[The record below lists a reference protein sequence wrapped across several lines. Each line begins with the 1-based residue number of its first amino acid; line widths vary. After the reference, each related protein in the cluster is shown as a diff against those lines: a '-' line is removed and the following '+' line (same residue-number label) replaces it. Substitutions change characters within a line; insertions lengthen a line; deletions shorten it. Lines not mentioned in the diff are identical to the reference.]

1 MSQTEDSGQIKK
13 LVIRC
18 ATAVRTKQSNS
29 TEMARAIIHEAWS
42 KLSETDKVTLAVSG
56 LARKTDTYNHHVRS
70 NSRNGQHLANERKE
84 TKKKVLTKGRERLS
98 NKVREIVYA
107 ALSEIALDCDGQM
120 KSLLDFNND
129 DVFSWQTSA
138 TIFAGA
144 WRIRTEFFTK
154 AQKEMNRIEAKRLGD
169 LPAPI
174 LKDLDAMA
182 AKAWDRADANVA

>member
-1 MSQTEDSGQIKK
+1 
-13 LVIRC
+13 
-18 ATAVRTKQSNS
+18 
-29 TEMARAIIHEAWS
+29 MARAIIHEAWS